1 MAQDS
6 AVLEERQ
13 AGSGEEPRTYS
24 LVEVAQKTGIPMP
37 ILLRYKRENPDRV
50 PSHGSGSQQRFPEQ
64 AFDVFL
70 AIQRE
75 EGEGRDLPRRGG
87 FGLLSLPK
95 LRKRSPRPE
104 PVEAPAEVTP
114 APVAAAATAPAEAR
128 AGRSAAGGRK
138 KGARRGGGR
147 RKRGAAGAA
156 GSGDGGDLLT
166 LSDIGERL
174 GIPYPTVAR
183 YASQFEDMIPHQG
196 KGRNRRFPPE
206 AVAVFERI
214 RRESKPG
221 RPPKGAGKGPKA
233 LRAVATPRAE
243 AKART
248 EAKPRAETR
257 PQPAKAAGV
266 GDDALARRIQSLE
279 RSQQILE
286 DQIRDLLER
295 LSRPV
300 SATVQVI

>member
-1 MAQDS
+1 MPHDS

-13 AGSGEEPRTYS
+13 TGSGEEPRTYS

-75 EGEGRDLPRRGG
+75 EGDGRDLPRRGG

-95 LRKRSPRPE
+95 LRKRSPRPAAE
-104 PVEAPAEVTP
+104 EVTP
-114 APVAAAATAPAEAR
+114 APVAAPATAAAEAR
-128 AGRSAAGGRK
+128 AAAPAAGGRK
-138 KGARRGGGR
+138 KGARSGGGR
-147 RKRGAAGAA
+147 RKRGAAQAAA
-156 GSGDGGDLLT
+156 GSGDGGGMLT
-166 LSDIGERL
+166 LSEIGERL

-221 RPPKGAGKGPKA
+221 RPPKGEGKGPKA
-233 LRAVATPRAE
+233 LRAVAPQRAEARPRAE
-243 AKART
+243 AK
-248 EAKPRAETR
+248 PR
-257 PQPAKAAGV
+257 PAPAAGA
-266 GDDALARRIQSLE
+266 GDDALARRIESLE